1 MRICSVLRPA
11 ALFAILVF
19 LSACSLSPSGRKQ
32 KYLSSGEQ
40 YFDSG
45 KYSEASIQFVNAIK
59 LDPNDAD
66 AHYRLGR
73 TYVKIADWPH
83 AYEEFKRV
91 LELQPDNYAAHF
103 DLAKLLIASGTLN
116 LAQEETDLF
125 LKKQPNDAR
134 GYFLAGSLLAAQANF
149 PQAIAEMQ
157 KAIAL
162 NPSDW
167 NSYFN
172 LALMQMKNNQPDL
185 AEASFKKAI
194 EVNPKAS
201 DPYSMLGNF
210 YQFRGQFGDA
220 EREFNA
226 AIQTDP
232 QNPELR
238 SAVARLYIAE
248 GKKDQAE
255 EFLKQVKRDFPANSA
270 GYRMLGDFY
279 FTNGDIVR
287 ATAEYASLFE
297 AHPKDAEVENNY
309 IQLLI
314 LSNRLDEAR
323 ALNDSLLKKSPNDD
337 KALLYSGQI
346 QIRDGHA
353 SNALATLQKLVKND
367 PKNAAA
373 HDQLGFAF
381 QQLTDE
387 ESAEREWREAVRLH
401 PELTDA
407 QRALALLAM
416 RKGDMTT
423 LEQASTQL
431 INLQPKAPEGYSLRA
446 ISEINRKQFSAAEAD
461 IHQAIT
467 AAPQSQLGYV
477 EMGNLRLMQQRYA
490 DAASAYQQALDRDA
504 NSIDALRGLM
514 NTSIAQNQA
523 DKAVALAETQ
533 IAKSPNNGD
542 FYDLLG
548 TTLFRNKHDLT
559 AAESAFSK
567 SAQLNPKNPDALIKL
582 GQVQAAEGKVDEAIS
597 TYRQSA
603 QDHPREISFYILLGD
618 LYQSKQDWT
627 GAQNS
632 YQKALEVKP
641 ENPTASGKLA
651 YVLLQSGQNLDVALS
666 LAQTARR
673 GLPESESVVDTLGW
687 VYYQKGAYQSAI
699 NYFQEALK
707 LERDSKSPDDPH
719 VHYHLGMAYM
729 KTGQSA
735 LARQQLQQALR
746 MDSNSADA
754 AEAKK
759 QLAQLKS

>member
-11 ALFAILVF
+11 ALFALLVF

-353 SNALATLQKLVKND
+353 SDALAQPNI
-367 PKNAAA
+367 
-373 HDQLGFAF
+373 
-381 QQLTDE
+381 
-387 ESAEREWREAVRLH
+387 R
-401 PELTDA
+401 
-407 QRALALLAM
+407 QRVI
-416 RKGDMTT
+416 DMGGVV
-423 LEQASTQL
+423 
-431 INLQPKAPEGYSLRA
+431 PGG
-446 ISEINRKQFSAAEAD
+446 
-461 IHQAIT
+461 T
-467 AAPQSQLGYV
+467 AADFGRFMAEDTERWAKV
-477 EMGNLRLMQQRYA
+477 
-490 DAASAYQQALDRDA
+490 
-504 NSIDALRGLM
+504 I
-514 NTSIAQNQA
+514 
-523 DKAVALAETQ
+523 KVA
-533 IAKSPNNGD
+533 G
-542 FYDLLG
+542 
-548 TTLFRNKHDLT
+548 
-559 AAESAFSK
+559 
-567 SAQLNPKNPDALIKL
+567 IK
-582 GQVQAAEGKVDEAIS
+582 V
-597 TYRQSA
+597 
-603 QDHPREISFYILLGD
+603 
-618 LYQSKQDWT
+618 
-627 GAQNS
+627 N
-632 YQKALEVKP
+632 
-641 ENPTASGKLA
+641 
-651 YVLLQSGQNLDVALS
+651 
-666 LAQTARR
+666 
-673 GLPESESVVDTLGW
+673 
-687 VYYQKGAYQSAI
+687 
-699 NYFQEALK
+699 
-707 LERDSKSPDDPH
+707 
-719 VHYHLGMAYM
+719 
-729 KTGQSA
+729 
-735 LARQQLQQALR
+735 
-746 MDSNSADA
+746 
-754 AEAKK
+754 
-759 QLAQLKS
+759 

>member
-1 MRICSVLRPA
+1 
-11 ALFAILVF
+11 
-19 LSACSLSPSGRKQ
+19 
-32 KYLSSGEQ
+32 
-40 YFDSG
+40 
-45 KYSEASIQFVNAIK
+45 
-59 LDPNDAD
+59 
-66 AHYRLGR
+66 
-73 TYVKIADWPH
+73 
-83 AYEEFKRV
+83 
-91 LELQPDNYAAHF
+91 
-103 DLAKLLIASGTLN
+103 
-116 LAQEETDLF
+116 
-125 LKKQPNDAR
+125 
-134 GYFLAGSLLAAQANF
+134 
-149 PQAIAEMQ
+149 
-157 KAIAL
+157 
-162 NPSDW
+162 
-167 NSYFN
+167 
-172 LALMQMKNNQPDL
+172 
-185 AEASFKKAI
+185 
-194 EVNPKAS
+194 
-201 DPYSMLGNF
+201 
-210 YQFRGQFGDA
+210 
-220 EREFNA
+220 
-226 AIQTDP
+226 
-232 QNPELR
+232 
-238 SAVARLYIAE
+238 
-248 GKKDQAE
+248 
-255 EFLKQVKRDFPANSA
+255 
-270 GYRMLGDFY
+270 
-279 FTNGDIVR
+279 
-287 ATAEYASLFE
+287 
-297 AHPKDAEVENNY
+297 
-309 IQLLI
+309 
-314 LSNRLDEAR
+314 
-323 ALNDSLLKKSPNDD
+323 
-337 KALLYSGQI
+337 
-346 QIRDGHA
+346 
-353 SNALATLQKLVKND
+353 
-367 PKNAAA
+367 
-373 HDQLGFAF
+373 
-381 QQLTDE
+381 
-387 ESAEREWREAVRLH
+387 
-401 PELTDA
+401 
-407 QRALALLAM
+407 M

-514 NTSIAQNQA
+514 NTYIAQNQA

-548 TTLFRNKHDLT
+548 TTLFRNKHDFT

-699 NYFQEALK
+699 DYFQEALK
-707 LERDSKSPDDPH
+707 LERESKSPDDPH